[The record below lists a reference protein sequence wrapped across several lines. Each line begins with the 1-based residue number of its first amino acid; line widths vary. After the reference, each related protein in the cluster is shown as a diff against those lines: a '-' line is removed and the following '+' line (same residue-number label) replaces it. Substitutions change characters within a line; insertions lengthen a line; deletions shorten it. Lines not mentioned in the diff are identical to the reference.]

1 MCFFK
6 SNKSEITL
14 DYITD
19 NDPQKRLPMVS
30 TQNSNNKIYSELT
43 MTDEITGQKG
53 KDFKIDINDLRTIKI
68 TSHLQGTNAIAGD
81 YKGSAWLI
89 ATFD

>member
-1 MCFFK
+1 MRLR
-6 SNKSEITL
+6 L

-19 NDPQKRLPMVS
+19 NDPQKRLPMVN

-68 TSHLQGTNAIAGD
+68 TSHLQGTNAIA
-81 YKGSAWLI
+81 
-89 ATFD
+89 